1 MKRPLR
7 GRRLCIRVSP
17 QEEELFRQLH
27 RLLGGGA
34 HSFSETFREAAVLFS
49 AFVLEQRPPPITFQ
63 RERSP
68 RQPLPERLWRRA
80 EALNSGVVPPSV
92 QSRLPRRAPPAP
104 PPPGDPV

>member
-63 RERSP
+63 RERYP
-68 RQPLPERLWRRA
+68 RKQLQERLLRRA
-80 EALNSGVVPPSV
+80 EALSSGVASPTAEN
-92 QSRLPRRAPPAP
+92 RPPARAV
-104 PPPGDPV
+104 PPPGAPV